1 MIIHIQVQSFNQ
13 VQNKYYRRTPIIIGR
28 RSTAC
33 LTLKGWRIASFHAQI
48 IEYEGQLF
56 IEDQGSLQGTMVNF
70 ERIKHYGPI
79 KKKDKIVIG
88 PYILSVFLNKN
99 TTQLNEIE
107 SANKKSIK
115 NEKKEFSINSNFK
128 EINNNRKEKKILN
141 NSKKSKY
148 MKNKKIKYE
157 QKNNYTLKKEFNLY
171 YEPYIKYKNKIK
183 KIKEKVLKKLNLR
196 EIAIGS
202 YNEKSIFIRVK
213 EIAQQEIKNS
223 HIDTTANGNKIL
235 DFILADICGLG
246 ILEPLLKDDR
256 VTEIMVN
263 GTESIFVELD
273 GYCYVLPIC
282 FSTEQ
287 DIRYLIERIVAPL
300 GRRVD
305 ENTPMV
311 DARLADGSRVH
322 IILPPI
328 ALNGPI
334 ITIRKFSH
342 TLRSWQDLI
351 NNQTLSAQLA
361 LKLQKAVKEKKNI
374 IISGGTGSGKTT
386 LLNILSTAIP
396 AYERVITIEDAAELK
411 LNIPNLVR
419 LEARP
424 ANAEGVGLITIRELV
439 RNALRMRPDR
449 IIVGECRGP
458 EAFDML
464 SAMNTGH
471 EGSLSTLHANSPR
484 EALHR
489 LESLVLMAQVG
500 LPFESVR
507 DYIAMSLDL
516 IVQIE
521 RNFKGKR
528 VVKQL
533 SKITGIESDVI
544 QLEDIY
550 VK

>member
-1 MIIHIQVQSFNQ
+1 MN
-13 VQNKYYRRTPIIIGR
+13 
-28 RSTAC
+28 
-33 LTLKGWRIASFHAQI
+33 
-48 IEYEGQLF
+48 
-56 IEDQGSLQGTMVNF
+56 
-70 ERIKHYGPI
+70 
-79 KKKDKIVIG
+79 
-88 PYILSVFLNKN
+88 NKN
-99 TTQLNEIE
+99 L
-107 SANKKSIK
+107 
-115 NEKKEFSINSNFK
+115 
-128 EINNNRKEKKILN
+128 
-141 NSKKSKY
+141 
-148 MKNKKIKYE
+148 KYE
-157 QKNNYTLKKEFNLY
+157 QKNNSSLKKEFNLY